1 MTLGFVMLVHPPLR
15 RAGQVARFWA
25 EAGCPVVI
33 HVDRRTPPMEV
44 DQFAQS
50 LSDLPH
56 VKFSRQRE
64 CEWGTWSLVGASQ
77 DAAELLLREFP
88 QVRHVFLASGTCLP
102 LRPVSELRAY
112 LDSNPRTDFIES
124 VTTRDVPWTIGGLDA
139 ERFTLSFPFAWKRQ
153 RHLFDIAVRLQRR
166 VGYQRKIPAGIVPHL
181 GSQWWCLTRQTLSA
195 ILEDPH
201 RSVYERYF
209 RRVWIPDESYFQTL
223 VRRYAQKIESRSLTL
238 SKFDHQGKPHVFYD
252 DHLQLLR
259 RSDCFVARK
268 AWSRADRLYRAFLT
282 QGPAAADRAEPNP
295 GQLDRVFAR
304 ALDRRMRGRA
314 GLYSANRF
322 PRWDWENGK
331 TAAPYNVLSGFG
343 DLFDGFPTW
352 LTQNAECLTHGHLFG
367 ETRVEFADGQKVFA
381 GSLPDHA
388 ALRDHNPKA
397 FLANLIWSTRGE
409 RQAFLFGP
417 RDQQKIAKFLV
428 FDPNARITV
437 ISGAWAVPLAH
448 ANRNFGDLRTEAARL
463 QKIESAFLDEL
474 RGQHVK
480 AQVRITT
487 MAAFLEA
494 PIERLSALIEDIG
507 PREPVAP
514 MIEAPRMRQLDGF
527 GRFLQ
532 TLKNQGMQPH
542 LMGEF
547 PVDPESGE
555 KPKRTN
561 RHFVVKR

>member
-25 EAGCPVVI
+25 ETGCPVVI
-33 HVDRRTPPMEV
+33 HVDRRTRPGQMAELV
-44 DQFAQS
+44 ES
-50 LSDLPH
+50 LSDLSNIR
-56 VKFSRQRE
+56 FSRQHA
-64 CEWGTWSLVGASQ
+64 CEWGTWSLVAASQ

-88 QVRHVFLASGTCLP
+88 EVRHVFLASGTCLP

-112 LDSNPRTDFIES
+112 LDAHPRTDFIES

-139 ERFTLSFPFAWKRQ
+139 ERFTLSFPFAWKTQ
-153 RHLFDIAVRLQRR
+153 RRLFDLSVRVQRR
-166 VGYQRKIPAGIVPHL
+166 LGIRRRIPDGIVPHL

-195 ILEDPH
+195 ILEDPK
-201 RSVYERYF
+201 RTAFERYF
-209 RRVWIPDESYFQTL
+209 RRVWIPDESYYQTL
-223 VRRYAQKIESRSLTL
+223 VRRYAQTIESRSLTL

-268 AWSRADRLYRAFLT
+268 AWPDADRLYRAFLAPL
-282 QGPAAADRAEPNP
+282 PAAADRAEPDP

-314 GLYSANRF
+314 GLYNQSRF

-331 TAAPYNVLSGFG
+331 TAAPYNVLCGFG
-343 DLFDGFPTW
+343 DLFEGFPVW
-352 LTQNAECLTHGHLFG
+352 LTQNAECLTHGHLFAPK
-367 ETRVEFADGQKVFA
+367 RAEFADGQTTFA

-388 ALRDHNPKA
+388 ALRDHNPRA
-397 FLANLIWSTRGE
+397 FLSNLLWSTRGE

-417 RDQQKIAKFLV
+417 RDRQEIVKYIA

-437 ISGAWAVPLAH
+437 ISGAWAVPLSL
-448 ANRNFGDLRTEAARL
+448 ANRNFGDLRREAAEL
-463 QKIESAFLDEL
+463 QKIESAFLDDL
-474 RGQHVK
+474 RGPHVK

-494 PIERLSALIEDIG
+494 PIERLSALIEEIG
-507 PREPVAP
+507 PREPLGP
-514 MIEAPRMRQLDGF
+514 MIEAPRLRRLDGF

-547 PVDPESGE
+547 PVDPEDEGQ
-555 KPKRTN
+555 PRRTR